1 MHRGLCLDELG
12 ILSTACSSLW
22 RARLT
27 PMKVFRSLV
36 FISLVAI
43 DYQSSEKMLCL
54 TGERLAVMKTSAIL
68 TLDRVVNSM
77 FGLST
82 S

>member
-1 MHRGLCLDELG
+1 
-12 ILSTACSSLW
+12 
-22 RARLT
+22 
-27 PMKVFRSLV
+27 MKVFRSLV
-36 FISLVAI
+36 FISLVAK

-68 TLDRVVNSM
+68 TLDGVVNSM

-82 S
+82 N

>member
-1 MHRGLCLDELG
+1 
-12 ILSTACSSLW
+12 
-22 RARLT
+22 
-27 PMKVFRSLV
+27 MKVFKSLV

-43 DYQSSEKMLCL
+43 AYKSSDKMPYL
-54 TGERLAVMKTSAIL
+54 TGKRLAVMKASAVL

-82 S
+82 N

>member
-1 MHRGLCLDELG
+1 
-12 ILSTACSSLW
+12 
-22 RARLT
+22 
-27 PMKVFRSLV
+27 MKVFRSLV

-43 DYQSSEKMLCL
+43 DHQSSEKMLCL